1 MLYNLA
7 IDPDEGSGT
16 VCRTMERYV
25 YAVALSADDD
35 GRVVAVF
42 PEFDDTPSDGT
53 DRAEALSQA
62 VDYLE
67 KAIARR
73 IVRREDILP
82 ALANR
87 AGPRSRRGP

>member
-1 MLYNLA
+1 MLYNVA

-42 PEFDDTPSDGT
+42 PEFVDTPSDGT
-53 DRAEALSQA
+53 DRAEAA
-62 VDYLE
+62 DCLE
-67 KAIARR
+67 KAITRR
-73 IVRREDILP
+73 MVRRKNILSAP
-82 ALANR
+82 ANR
-87 AGPRSRRGP
+87 ARPR